1 MDGLGAQLKS
11 LKRARF
17 RFRRTSVVPWAA
29 ERRTRAAR
37 ALPPPLYVL
46 YTQLAAAK
54 EAFAED
60 IDVSI
65 EGSRARTPRRSR
77 EERRRRERKRRR
89 RRSGETTEGRRGGVV
104 SGSKLEDGDDE
115 DGERTRKRARTST
128 GAGEDGD
135 DPYATHPLAVV
146 LVEGSGSAT
155 RRFGITWRYAAVS
168 CETRASLDA
177 DLLVNLFPDD
187 DGEESPNAANA
198 LRWRGFRWDADG
210 RRRERPFRWCQHLA
224 GVDFLPAAPRAGL
237 AEAVHE
243 GVATHQR
250 QARVRHV
257 LAARARTTSRAKL
270 KCESRLFRE
279 CILEPNPGER
289 ECILSRTRT
298 RTNPKPGKS
307 NLTVH
312 PTPPH
317 PSQEPARRAR
327 ARRDVDALR
336 RRASSRDATQVRAH
350 IVARDDERSRRR
362 RRTRADACDGSRTGT
377 GPDQTRRPEP
387 SPSPRVVSVRRF
399 ARRIV
404 AGLAAGTAS
413 TSSPTSSSPPS
424 FRENRRRSRSR
435 RTGAAPRPPPP
446 SDVDADVDAG
456 ARGRT
461 TGERPANDRGGGGS
475 VRDDVPEKRRDGRR
489 RETRERRTRGEKGEE
504 RRRRETRG
512 PLTGV
517 PSRWVSASR
526 ASKASIA
533 RRVASTRRV
542 KLARRASTSSTAAR
556 DAEGESARR
565 MSSRV
570 FPGDPESSEPCPP
583 RVEPEGLHA
592 ALAGTSARVPNAVSD
607 TIPRA
612 RHARARETHT
622 RARRTRAR
630 RRSVPRRQT

>member
-1 MDGLGAQLKS
+1 MKTLKDGIRRRRTFMDGLGAQLKS
-11 LKRARF
+11 LKRASLPLQTHLELPF
-17 RFRRTSVVPWAA
+17 ALA

-65 EGSRARTPRRSR
+65 EGSIADA
-77 EERRRRERKRRR
+77 EAFARREAAAREKKEKVSERGDGGV
-89 RRSGETTEGRRGGVV
+89 SGGVV

-146 LVEGSGSAT
+146 LVVGSGSAT
-155 RRFGITWRYAAVS
+155 CTFRHHVALRVVS

-257 LAARARTTSRAKL
+257 LAAIRARITSRAKL

-307 NLTVH
+307 NPHRTPH
-312 PTPPH
+312 PTTP
-317 PSQEPARRAR
+317 
-327 ARRDVDALR
+327 LTG
-336 RRASSRDATQVRAH
+336 ASSA
-350 IVARDDERSRRR
+350 RSRGATWTRSPPRVVSRCDPSARSHRGER
-362 RRTRADACDGSRTGT
+362 RRTFAKETTNPRRRVRRVPGTGT
-377 GPDQTRRPEP
+377 GPGSDTATRT
-387 SPSPRVVSVRRF
+387 VSVTARRF
-399 ARRIV
+399 RATFRASNRRGAGGGDGVDIV
-404 AGLAAGTAS
+404 ADVVVPAEFPRKPPTFALALE
-413 TSSPTSSSPPS
+413 
-424 FRENRRRSRSR
+424 R
-435 RTGAAPRPPPP
+435 GAAPRPPPP

-456 ARGRT
+456 VHA
-461 TGERPANDRGGGGS
+461 GERPANDRRTTGEEEDRSATTFASNDLRLMEEETNARCLSLVPPGDADETLGYQVVRLMQAVDAATERERWGGADDEAAG
-475 VRDDVPEKRRDGRR
+475 VRQTRRG
-489 RETRERRTRGEKGEE
+489 RERRKELP
-504 RRRRETRG
+504 
-512 PLTGV
+512 PL
-517 PSRWVSASR
+517 
-526 ASKASIA
+526 
-533 RRVASTRRV
+533 
-542 KLARRASTSSTAAR
+542 L
-556 DAEGESARR
+556 
-565 MSSRV
+565 
-570 FPGDPESSEPCPP
+570 
-583 RVEPEGLHA
+583 
-592 ALAGTSARVPNAVSD
+592 
-607 TIPRA
+607 
-612 RHARARETHT
+612 
-622 RARRTRAR
+622 
-630 RRSVPRRQT
+630 

>member
-1 MDGLGAQLKS
+1 M
-11 LKRARF
+11 
-17 RFRRTSVVPWAA
+17 
-29 ERRTRAAR
+29 
-37 ALPPPLYVL
+37 
-46 YTQLAAAK
+46 
-54 EAFAED
+54 
-60 IDVSI
+60 SI
-65 EGSRARTPRRSR
+65 EGSIADA
-77 EERRRRERKRRR
+77 EAFARREAAAREKKEKVSERGDGGV
-89 RRSGETTEGRRGGVV
+89 SGGVV

-146 LVEGSGSAT
+146 LVVGPGSAT
-155 RRFGITWRYAAVS
+155 CTFRHHVALRVVS

-257 LAARARTTSRAKL
+257 LAAIRARITSRAKL

-298 RTNPKPGKS
+298 RTNPNPGKS
-307 NLTVH
+307 NPHRTPH
-312 PTPPH
+312 PTTP
-317 PSQEPARRAR
+317 
-327 ARRDVDALR
+327 LTG
-336 RRASSRDATQVRAH
+336 ASSA
-350 IVARDDERSRRR
+350 RSRGATWTRSPPRVVSRCDPSARSHRGER
-362 RRTRADACDGSRTGT
+362 RRTFAKETTNPRRRVRRVPELERDQ
-377 GPDQTRRPEP
+377 DQTRRPEP

-435 RTGAAPRPPPP
+435 SNGARRRVRRPRPTWTLTWTRACTRAN
-446 SDVDADVDAG
+446 D
-456 ARGRT
+456 RRT
-461 TGERPANDRGGGGS
+461 TGERP
-475 VRDDVPEKRRDGRR
+475 GRR
-489 RETRERRTRGEKGEE
+489 RI
-504 RRRRETRG
+504 G
-512 PLTGV
+512 P
-517 PSRWVSASR
+517 
-526 ASKASIA
+526 
-533 RRVASTRRV
+533 
-542 KLARRASTSSTAAR
+542 
-556 DAEGESARR
+556 
-565 MSSRV
+565 
-570 FPGDPESSEPCPP
+570 
-583 RVEPEGLHA
+583 
-592 ALAGTSARVPNAVSD
+592 
-607 TIPRA
+607 
-612 RHARARETHT
+612 
-622 RARRTRAR
+622 R
-630 RRSVPRRQT
+630 RRSRRTICG